1 MFLTYLSNFEY
12 EEKYWPF
19 IFRFETLIQGV
30 VVEAT
35 RSISTKPDP
44 EIAQYLIQVFSQVL
58 DPKNKLVPTDWWKD
72 LTLPDSIWTRQFFDR
87 EIPLIVR
94 QIRQIAK
101 EHNTST
107 SSNKSATN
115 DEFIDRNKIKERAHQ
130 STVFRT
136 YLLGKSST

>member
-30 VVEAT
+30 VVEAA

-58 DPKNKLVPTDWWKD
+58 DPKNKLVPPDWWKD

-130 STVFRT
+130 SAVFRT